1 MIMPIDKMCAICNSK
16 VYSNYIELTGETG
29 VVKCG
34 YCGTL
39 RTMPYPQLSYSENE
53 KYCEDYIKNESRF
66 RGMARDIVSII
77 QRHKKTGR
85 VLDIGCAVGLV
96 VEEARKAGFEAE
108 GLELNE
114 KAVEIALSKKLNV
127 KKSDIKDAHYAK
139 NTFDVI
145 ILNHVL
151 EHIINLNEFISLVK
165 NALKEDG
172 IVAIGIPAHKAL
184 IPLLYKKAWGGWV
197 LGEHIW
203 HFDEKSLGGILS
215 GHDMKIKEILRSSLY
230 YPFSKSFRKNIM
242 GIIARLGVLIG
253 SGDQLTI
260 VVSNQ

>member
-1 MIMPIDKMCAICNSK
+1 MLIDKVCAVCNSEK
-16 VYSNYIELTGETG
+16 YRRYAEFADGAQ
-29 VVKCG
+29 VVKC
-34 YCGTL
+34 CGCGIL
-39 RTMPYPQLSYSENE
+39 RTMPYPKLSYSENQ
-53 KYCEDYIKNESRF
+53 KYCEDYVRNEARF

-96 VEEARKAGFEAE
+96 LEEAKKAGFETE

-127 KKSDIKDAHYAK
+127 KKSDIKDARYAK

-151 EHIINLNEFISLVK
+151 EHIMNLNEFMSLIK
-165 NALKEDG
+165 NALKKDG
-172 IVAIGIPAHKAL
+172 IVVIGIPAYKAL
-184 IPLLYKKAWGGWV
+184 IPSLYKKAWGGWV
-197 LGEHIW
+197 LAEHIW

-215 GHDMKIKEILRSSLY
+215 RHDMKIREILKSSLY
-230 YPFSKSFRKNIM
+230 YPFSKSFRKNLM

-253 SGDQLTI
+253 TGDQLTI
-260 VVSNQ
+260 VASNQ